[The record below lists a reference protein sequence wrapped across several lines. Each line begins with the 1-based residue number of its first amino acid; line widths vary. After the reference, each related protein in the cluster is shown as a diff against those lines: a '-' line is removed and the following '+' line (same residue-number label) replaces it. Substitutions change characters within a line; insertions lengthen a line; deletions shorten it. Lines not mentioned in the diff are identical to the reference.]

1 MSEDG
6 DIGRQAQR
14 SVPPPSDSIRE
25 LASEE
30 FLFHLYRGAE
40 LLQDAR
46 VHEAKEELEAA
57 LHLQPRDPKGQDL
70 LAVVYFRLGLYP
82 RAIQIYEQ
90 LHRDNPRDA
99 ALMVNLALSYLKT
112 GQGQSAREVLEALL
126 QSVPDHRR
134 AWGYLGLAY
143 KMLGDLEK
151 AEYAFE
157 RAGHAQMAKRVAAQR
172 GQSMAAPPEE
182 TTEAQRVENAAIR
195 ATAAV
200 AFQELDSGELSFAL
214 AEPQSSGGRRS
225 ESGTW
230 RAIELGTA
238 VRAPSVPP
246 PPAPTAHT
254 APTQMPQAGFSP
266 PGGPQHA
273 PSQRPPAQ
281 ARAPKTTAE
290 IVTTT
295 RIAPSDVR
303 VRLHASGLAV
313 VNAPA
318 GFAARLGAI
327 RAYTGA
333 LESSVL
339 ERQTRTP
346 SPEPFGGIG
355 NPLLRMKVPGPV
367 LLGPRSAHRLV
378 PISVEDGTTLF
389 LREDLVLAF
398 DLSLAFENGR
408 LTFGETDTVP
418 VAQFRGDGAVVL
430 ELIDPIVSLEA
441 TASRPVVARREALV
455 GWIGRLAPRAIPI
468 SEAPSGQRG
477 LLSFSGEG
485 TVLVAGR

>member
-1 MSEDG
+1 
-6 DIGRQAQR
+6 
-14 SVPPPSDSIRE
+14 VRE
-25 LASEE
+25 VASEE

-90 LHRDNPRDA
+90 LHRDNPQDA
-99 ALMVNLALSYLKT
+99 SLMINLALSYLKT
-112 GQGQSAREVLEALL
+112 GQSQSAREVLEQLVQQA
-126 QSVPDHRR
+126 PDHRR

-143 KMLGDLEK
+143 ERLGDLDK
-151 AEYAFE
+151 AEQALD
-157 RAGHAQMAKRVAAQR
+157 RAGHTQMAKRVAALRDQR
-172 GQSMAAPPEE
+172 RMSAQPPAASPDAPSPQSLIED
-182 TTEAQRVENAAIR
+182 AAIR

-214 AEPQSSGGRRS
+214 AEPALRRT

-238 VRAPSVPP
+238 VRSPSVPP
-246 PPAPTAHT
+246 PP
-254 APTQMPQAGFSP
+254 
-266 PGGPQHA
+266 
-273 PSQRPPAQ
+273 PPAQ
-281 ARAPKTTAE
+281 AHAHPSVPPPKPGGAVRPPRTVAE
-290 IVTTT
+290 IVATSA
-295 RIAPSDVR
+295 IQPSDLR
-303 VRLHASGLAV
+303 VRLHPSGMV
-313 VNAPA
+313 VMSAPE
-318 GFAARLGAI
+318 GFAARLGAL
-327 RAYTGA
+327 RAYAGT
-333 LESSVL
+333 LEASIL

-346 SPEPFGGIG
+346 SPEPFGGLG
-355 NPLLRMKVPGPV
+355 NPLMRMKLPGPA

-378 PISVEDGTTLF
+378 PMTVEEGPLF

-398 DLSLAFENGR
+398 DLTLTFENGK
-408 LTFGETDTVP
+408 LTFGETDAVA
-418 VAQFRGDGAVVL
+418 VAQFRGTGAVIV

-441 TASRPVVARREALV
+441 TQARPVVARREALV
-455 GWIGRLAPRAIPI
+455 GWVGRLLPKAMPF
-468 SEAPSGQRG
+468 SETPGGQRG

>member
-6 DIGRQAQR
+6 DTQRQR
-14 SVPPPSDSIRE
+14 SVPPPPNDSVRE
-25 LASEE
+25 IASEE

-90 LHRDNPRDA
+90 LHRDNPRDT
-99 ALMVNLALSYLKT
+99 ALLVNLALCYLKT

-126 QSVPDHRR
+126 QAVPDHRR
-134 AWGYLGLAY
+134 AWGYLGLAH

-151 AEYAFE
+151 AEHAFE
-157 RAGHAQMAKRVAAQR
+157 RAGHSQMAKRLAAQR
-172 GQSMAAPPEE
+172 GQSMAAPEE

-214 AEPQSSGGRRS
+214 AEPGGKRS

-230 RAIELGTA
+230 RAIELGTS

-246 PPAPTAHT
+246 PPPPLPPPAATTAHT
-254 APTQMPQAGFSP
+254 APTQMPQAPYAP
-266 PGGPQHA
+266 PH
-273 PSQRPPAQ
+273 SQRPPAP
-281 ARAPKTTAE
+281 ARSPRTTAE
-290 IVTTT
+290 LVTTT

-303 VRLHASGLAV
+303 IRLHTSGLAV
-313 VNAPA
+313 INAPD
-318 GFAARLGAI
+318 GFAARLGAL

-339 ERQTRTP
+339 DRQTRTP

-355 NPLLRMKVPGPV
+355 NPLHRMKVPGPV

-378 PISVEDGTTLF
+378 PVTIEDGTTLF

-398 DLSLAFENGR
+398 DLALAFENGR
-408 LTFGETDTVP
+408 LTFGETDAVP
-418 VAQFRGDGAVVL
+418 VAQFRGDGAVIL

>member
-6 DIGRQAQR
+6 DSTRAQR
-14 SVPPPSDSIRE
+14 SVPPPSDSVRE
-25 LASEE
+25 VASEE

-40 LLQDAR
+40 LLQDSR

-70 LAVVYFRLGLYP
+70 LAVVYFRVGLYP

-90 LHRDNPRDA
+90 LHRDNPADG
-99 ALMVNLALSYLKT
+99 ALMVNLALCYLKT
-112 GQGQSAREVLEALL
+112 GQGQAAREVLEALL
-126 QSVPDHRR
+126 HAVPDHRR

-151 AEYAFE
+151 AEHAFE
-157 RAGHAQMAKRVAAQR
+157 RSGHQQMAKRVAAQR
-172 GQSMAAPPEE
+172 GQSMAPTTEE
-182 TTEAQRVENAAIR
+182 TSEAHRVENAAIR

-214 AEPQSSGGRRS
+214 AEPASGGRRS

-238 VRAPSVPP
+238 VRSPSVPP
-246 PPAPTAHT
+246 PPPPTAHAAHT
-254 APTQMPQAGFSP
+254 ALTQMPQT
-266 PGGPQHA
+266 HA
-273 PSQRPPAQ
+273 SQRPPPP
-281 ARAPKTTAE
+281 ARSPKTTAE
-290 IVTTT
+290 LVTTA

-303 VRLHASGLAV
+303 IRLHASGLAV
-313 VNAPA
+313 MNAPD
-318 GFAARLGAI
+318 GFAARLGAL
-327 RAYTGA
+327 RAYSGT
-333 LESSVL
+333 LESSIL
-339 ERQTRTP
+339 DRQTRTP

-355 NPLLRMKVPGPV
+355 NPLLRMKVAGPV

-378 PISVEDGTTLF
+378 PIAVEDGTTLF

-398 DLSLAFENGR
+398 DLALTFENGR
-408 LTFGETDTVP
+408 LTFGETDAVP
-418 VAQFRGDGAVVL
+418 VAQFRGDGSVVI
-430 ELIDPIVSLEA
+430 ELIDPIVALDVIA
-441 TASRPVVARREALV
+441 QRPVVARREALV

-468 SEAPSGQRG
+468 TEAPSGQRG

>member
-1 MSEDG
+1 M
-6 DIGRQAQR
+6 
-14 SVPPPSDSIRE
+14 RE
-25 LASEE
+25 VASEE

-40 LLQDAR
+40 FLQDAR

-82 RAIQIYEQ
+82 RSIQIYEQ
-90 LHRDNPRDA
+90 LHRDNPRDTS
-99 ALMVNLALSYLKT
+99 LMVNLALCYLKT

-126 QSVPDHRR
+126 QAVPDHRR
-134 AWGYLGLAY
+134 AWGYLGLAHR
-143 KMLGDLEK
+143 MLGDLEK
-151 AEYAFE
+151 AEHAFQ
-157 RAGHAQMAKRVAAQR
+157 RAGHEQMAKRVALQR
-172 GQSMAAPPEE
+172 EQSMAPPPEA
-182 TTEAQRVENAAIR
+182 TEAHRVENAAIR

-214 AEPQSSGGRRS
+214 AEPGGKRS

-246 PPAPTAHT
+246 PPPPQAPATTAHT
-254 APTQMPQAGFSP
+254 APTQMPMAGFTA
-266 PGGPQHA
+266 HA
-273 PSQRPPAQ
+273 PPSQRPPAPQ
-281 ARAPKTTAE
+281 RAPRTTAE
-290 IVTTT
+290 LVTTT

-303 VRLHASGLAV
+303 IRLHASGLAV
-313 VNAPA
+313 VNAPD
-318 GFAARLGAI
+318 GFAARLGSL
-327 RAYTGA
+327 RAYSGA

-378 PISVEDGTTLF
+378 PITVEDGTTLF

-398 DLSLAFENGR
+398 DLALAFENGR
-408 LTFGETDTVP
+408 LTFGETDLVP
-418 VAQFRGDGAVVL
+418 VAQFRGDGAVIL

-455 GWIGRLAPRAIPI
+455 GWVGRLAPRAIPI

>member
-1 MSEDG
+1 MSQDG
-6 DIGRQAQR
+6 DIPRQARQ
-14 SVPPPSDSIRE
+14 SVAPPSTDSVRE
-25 LASEE
+25 VASEE

-70 LAVVYFRLGLYP
+70 LAGVYFRLGLYP
-82 RAIQIYEQ
+82 RSIQIYEQ
-90 LHRDNPRDA
+90 LHRDNPRDT
-99 ALMVNLALSYLKT
+99 ALMVNLALCYLKT
-112 GQGQSAREVLEALL
+112 GQSQNAREILEALIQL
-126 QSVPDHRR
+126 VPEHRR

-143 KMLGDLEK
+143 KQLGDLEK
-151 AEYAFE
+151 AELAFA
-157 RAGHAQMAKRVAAQR
+157 RAGHDQMAKRVAAQR
-172 GQSMAAPPEE
+172 GQTALPPPE
-182 TTEAQRVENAAIR
+182 TAEAKVENAAIR
-195 ATAAV
+195 ETAAV

-214 AEPQSSGGRRS
+214 AEPGPRRN

-246 PPAPTAHT
+246 PPAPAPPP
-254 APTQMPQAGFSP
+254 AVAQPTQLPRA
-266 PGGPQHA
+266 H
-273 PSQRPPAQ
+273 SQRPPPV
-281 ARAPKTTAE
+281 ARTPR
-290 IVTTT
+290 TTT
-295 RIAPSDVR
+295 ELVASTQVSPSDVR
-303 VRLHASGLAV
+303 VRLHPSGLV
-313 VNAPA
+313 VMNAPQ
-318 GFAARLGAI
+318 GFAARLGAL
-327 RAYTGA
+327 RAYSGT
-333 LESSVL
+333 LESAVL

-355 NPLLRMKVPGPV
+355 NPLLRMKVQGPV

-378 PISVEDGTTLF
+378 PVSVDDGTTLF

-398 DLSLAFENGR
+398 DLALTFENGR
-408 LTFGETDTVP
+408 LMFGETDVVP

-430 ELIDPIVSLEA
+430 ELIDPIVSLEVS
-441 TASRPVVARREALV
+441 ASCPVVARREALV
-455 GWIGRLAPRAIPI
+455 GWVGRLVPRAIPM

-485 TVLVAGR
+485 SVLVAGR

>member
-6 DIGRQAQR
+6 DIQRQR
-14 SVPPPSDSIRE
+14 SVPPPSADSVRE
-25 LASEE
+25 VASEE

-40 LLQDAR
+40 FLQDAR

-82 RAIQIYEQ
+82 RAIQIYET
-90 LHRDNPRDA
+90 LHRDNPRDNS
-99 ALMVNLALSYLKT
+99 LMVNLALCYLKT

-126 QSVPDHRR
+126 QAVPDHRR
-134 AWGYLGLAY
+134 AWGYLGLAHR
-143 KMLGDLEK
+143 MLGDLEK
-151 AEYAFE
+151 AEHAFE
-157 RAGHAQMAKRVAAQR
+157 RAGHSQMAKRVALQR
-172 GQSMAAPPEE
+172 EQSMAPPPEA
-182 TTEAQRVENAAIR
+182 EAQRVENAAIR

-214 AEPQSSGGRRS
+214 AEPAKRTES
-225 ESGTW
+225 SGTW

-238 VRAPSVPP
+238 IRAPSAPP
-246 PPAPTAHT
+246 PPMPMPAAPTTTAHT
-254 APTQMPQAGFSP
+254 ALTQMPQAP
-266 PGGPQHA
+266 T
-273 PSQRPPAQ
+273 PSQRPPAP
-281 ARAPKTTAE
+281 ARAPRTTAE
-290 IVTTT
+290 LVTTS
-295 RIAPSDVR
+295 RIVPSDVR
-303 VRLHASGLAV
+303 IRLHASGLAV
-313 VNAPA
+313 INAPD
-318 GFAARLGAI
+318 GFAARLGAL
-327 RAYTGA
+327 RAYSGA

-339 ERQTRTP
+339 ERVTRTP

-378 PISVEDGTTLF
+378 PVTVEDGTTFF

-398 DLSLAFENGR
+398 DLALAFENGR
-408 LTFGETDTVP
+408 LTFGETDMVP
-418 VAQFRGDGAVVL
+418 VAQFRGDGAVIL

-455 GWIGRLAPRAIPI
+455 GWVGRLAPRAIPI

>member
-6 DIGRQAQR
+6 DIQRQR
-14 SVPPPSDSIRE
+14 SVPPPPTDSVRE
-25 LASEE
+25 VASEE

-70 LAVVYFRLGLYP
+70 LAVVYFRMGVYP

-90 LHRDNPRDA
+90 LHRDNPRDTS
-99 ALMVNLALSYLKT
+99 LMVNLALCYLKT

-126 QSVPDHRR
+126 SVVPDHRR
-134 AWGYLGLAY
+134 AWGYLGLAH

-151 AEYAFE
+151 AEHAFE
-157 RAGHAQMAKRVAAQR
+157 RAGHSQMAKRVAAQR
-172 GQSMAAPPEE
+172 EQSLAPPPEA
-182 TTEAQRVENAAIR
+182 TEAQRVENAAIR

-214 AEPQSSGGRRS
+214 AEPAGKRS

-230 RAIELGTA
+230 RAIELGTS

-246 PPAPTAHT
+246 PPPPAPPTTAHT
-254 APTQMPQAGFSP
+254 ALTQMPQA
-266 PGGPQHA
+266 PQHT
-273 PSQRPPAQ
+273 PSQRPPAP
-281 ARAPKTTAE
+281 ARAPRTTAE
-290 IVTTT
+290 LVSTT
-295 RIAPSDVR
+295 RVAPSDVR
-303 VRLHASGLAV
+303 IRMHTSGLAV
-313 VNAPA
+313 VNAPD
-318 GFAARLGAI
+318 GFAARLGAL
-327 RAYTGA
+327 RAYSGA

-378 PISVEDGTTLF
+378 PITVEDGTTLF

-398 DLSLAFENGR
+398 DLTLAFENGR
-408 LTFGETDTVP
+408 LTFGETDMVP

-441 TASRPVVARREALV
+441 SASRPVVARREALV
-455 GWIGRLAPRAIPI
+455 GWVGRLAPRAIPI

>member
-6 DIGRQAQR
+6 DIQRQR
-14 SVPPPSDSIRE
+14 SVPPPPADSMRE
-25 LASEE
+25 VASEE

-40 LLQDAR
+40 LLQDSR

-70 LAVVYFRLGLYP
+70 LAVVYFRMGVYP

-99 ALMVNLALSYLKT
+99 SLMVNLALCYLKT
-112 GQGQSAREVLEALL
+112 GQGQSAREVLESLL
-126 QSVPDHRR
+126 AVAPDHRR
-134 AWGYLGLAY
+134 AWGYLGLAH

-151 AEYAFE
+151 AEHAFE
-157 RAGHAQMAKRVAAQR
+157 RAGHSQMAKRVAAQR
-172 GQSMAAPPEE
+172 AESMAPPTEE

-214 AEPQSSGGRRS
+214 AEPAGKRS

-230 RAIELGTA
+230 RAIELGTS

-246 PPAPTAHT
+246 PPPVTAHT
-254 APTQMPQAGFSP
+254 ALTQMPQAP
-266 PGGPQHA
+266 T
-273 PSQRPPAQ
+273 PSQRPPAP
-281 ARAPKTTAE
+281 ARAPRTTADL
-290 IVTTT
+290 VTTT
-295 RIAPSDVR
+295 RVSPSDVR
-303 VRLHASGLAV
+303 IRLHTSGLAV
-313 VNAPA
+313 INAPD
-318 GFAARLGAI
+318 GFAARLGAL
-327 RAYTGA
+327 RAYSGA

-339 ERQTRTP
+339 ERVTRTP

-378 PISVEDGTTLF
+378 PITVEDGTTLF

-398 DLSLAFENGR
+398 DLALAFENGR
-408 LTFGETDTVP
+408 LTFGETDMVP

-455 GWIGRLAPRAIPI
+455 GWVGRLAPRAIPI

>member
-1 MSEDG
+1 
-6 DIGRQAQR
+6 
-14 SVPPPSDSIRE
+14 
-25 LASEE
+25 
-30 FLFHLYRGAE
+30 
-40 LLQDAR
+40 
-46 VHEAKEELEAA
+46 
-57 LHLQPRDPKGQDL
+57 
-70 LAVVYFRLGLYP
+70 
-82 RAIQIYEQ
+82 
-90 LHRDNPRDA
+90 
-99 ALMVNLALSYLKT
+99 MVNLALCYLKT

-134 AWGYLGLAY
+134 AWGYLGLAHR
-143 KMLGDLEK
+143 MLGDLEK
-151 AEYAFE
+151 AEHAFQ
-157 RAGHAQMAKRVAAQR
+157 RAGHEQMAKRVAAQR
-172 GQSMAAPPEE
+172 EQSMAAPPIEE

-214 AEPQSSGGRRS
+214 AEPGGKRS

-230 RAIELGTA
+230 RAIELGTS

-246 PPAPTAHT
+246 PPPAPPTAHT
-254 APTQMPQAGFSP
+254 APTQMPSAGFP
-266 PGGPQHA
+266 QAGPQHM
-273 PSQRPPAQ
+273 PSQRPPAPP
-281 ARAPKTTAE
+281 RAPRTTADL
-290 IVTTT
+290 VGAT

-303 VRLHASGLAV
+303 IRLHASGLAV
-313 VNAPA
+313 INAPD
-318 GFAARLGAI
+318 GFAARLGAL
-327 RAYTGA
+327 RAYSGA

-339 ERQTRTP
+339 DRQTRTP
-346 SPEPFGGIG
+346 SPEPFGGMG

-378 PISVEDGTTLF
+378 PLAVEDGTTLF

-398 DLSLAFENGR
+398 DLALAFENGR
-408 LTFGETDTVP
+408 LTFGETDAVP
-418 VAQFRGDGAVVL
+418 VAQFRGDGTVVL

>member
-6 DIGRQAQR
+6 DIQRQR
-14 SVPPPSDSIRE
+14 SVPPPSADSVRE
-25 LASEE
+25 VASEE

-40 LLQDAR
+40 LLQDSR

-70 LAVVYFRLGLYP
+70 LAVVYFRMGVYP

-90 LHRDNPRDA
+90 LHRDNPRDTS
-99 ALMVNLALSYLKT
+99 LMVNLALCYLKT
-112 GQGQSAREVLEALL
+112 GQGQSAREVLESLL
-126 QSVPDHRR
+126 AAVPDHRR
-134 AWGYLGLAY
+134 AWGYLGLAHR
-143 KMLGDLEK
+143 MLGDLEK
-151 AEYAFE
+151 AEHAFE

-172 GQSMAAPPEE
+172 EQSMAPPAAE
-182 TTEAQRVENAAIR
+182 TSEAERVENAAIR

-214 AEPQSSGGRRS
+214 AEPAGKRS

-230 RAIELGTA
+230 RAIELGTS

-246 PPAPTAHT
+246 PPPPPTAHT
-254 APTQMPQAGFSP
+254 ALTQMPQAP
-266 PGGPQHA
+266 IA
-273 PSQRPPAQ
+273 PSQRPPAP
-281 ARAPKTTAE
+281 ARSPRTTSDL
-290 IVTTT
+290 VLGT

-303 VRLHASGLAV
+303 IRLHASGLAV
-313 VNAPA
+313 INAPD
-318 GFAARLGAI
+318 GFAARLGAL
-327 RAYTGA
+327 RAYSGA

-355 NPLLRMKVPGPV
+355 NPLHRMKVAGPV

-378 PISVEDGTTLF
+378 PITVEDGTTFF

-398 DLSLAFENGR
+398 DLALAFENGR
-408 LTFGETDTVP
+408 LTFGETDMVP
-418 VAQFRGDGAVVL
+418 VAQFRGEGAVVL

-441 TASRPVVARREALV
+441 SASRPVVARREALV
-455 GWIGRLAPRAIPI
+455 GWVGRLAPRAVPI